1 MKPTHDWNP
10 AALLQSPFFT
20 PLQPVIVGLGE
31 TRFPGLADWNALL
44 AKHIPCLSVQGGQP
58 LSFVAQELGKLGFE
72 SQYEPRC
79 YLSGEIQTRPDNWHD
94 LFNAMAWL
102 TFPKAKAAINA
113 RHYQALKNADQINE
127 EQTTAS
133 QRGKVRDMA
142 TLLDESGVIVVC
154 ADAALAELMRTF
166 QWKKLFWQYRE
177 QVRTAM
183 GFYIFGHGLY
193 EKAHQPYVGMTG
205 QGLILSVS
213 ADFFSWALVDQLSYL
228 DQHVADYLD
237 DPAYCL
243 TPRELHPVPLL
254 GIPGWSADNERDFFY
269 ENTAYFRPC
278 RRDSK

>member
-1 MKPTHDWNP
+1 MKLTHAWNP

-20 PLQPVIVGLGE
+20 PLQPVIVGFGD
-31 TRFPGLADWNALL
+31 TQFPCLADWNALL
-44 AKHIPCLSVQGGQP
+44 AKHNPCLSVQCGQP
-58 LSFVAQELGKLGFE
+58 LRFVAQEQGKLGFE

-79 YLSGEIQTRPDNWHD
+79 YLTGEVQTRPENWHD
-94 LFNAMAWL
+94 VFNAMVWL

-113 RHYQALKNADQINE
+113 RHYQVLKNVDQKNV
-127 EQTTAS
+127 EQNTDS
-133 QRGKVRDMA
+133 ERGRVRDMA

-166 QWKKLFWQYRE
+166 QWKKLFWQHRE
-177 QVRTAM
+177 QVRTSM

-205 QGLILSVS
+205 QGLILFVS
-213 ADFFSWALVDQLSYL
+213 ADFFNWTLVDQLSYL

-237 DPAYCL
+237 NPAHCL
-243 TPRELHPVPLL
+243 SPRELHPVPLL
-254 GIPGWSADNERDFFY
+254 GIPGWSTDNEHDIFY
-269 ENTAYFRPC
+269 DNTAYFRPC